1 MTQTTRHVLKVIY
14 TLIVSGLLLV
24 WVMQNSVNAYWTQ
37 TYHRQS
43 PLVALSRF
51 DSWQRGGDLH
61 HDLKQWIET
70 PRWQFLS
77 QVLTLETP
85 QSIQSSQ
92 TNRQTFIAQPLENPQ
107 EKAVVMNENPSEK
120 IQEKGQVVV
129 AQPIEQQPI
138 ILESLLSDDTSTAQA
153 QSVSTVSHSTKNF
166 TLNSSPLW
174 HQKRASTAW
183 QPLLFEPKS
192 SAIALAKQ
200 QKIRIPLLAQGSQP
214 LIQKTTKQSHSAK
227 EIAINKQQ
235 MVFFAGDSLMQGVAP
250 HVKHALR
257 KKYGIKSL
265 DLSKQSTG
273 LAYSSFFDWQKT
285 IEKTLKK
292 HKKIGLLVIFLG
304 PNDPWDMPNPKGGK
318 YLRFQS
324 GEWENIYRKKIQNI
338 IKTAKQHNVQVLWL
352 GVPDMRKKKLNTG
365 VRYLNTLYRSE
376 VEKAKATYLPTQ
388 FLLTRKTA
396 GYSKYLS
403 TENNQKIAVRTND
416 GIHFTRAGQKRIAN
430 RILSTITI
438 KE

>member
-77 QVLTLETP
+77 QVLPLKTS

-92 TNRQTFIAQPLENPQ
+92 T
-107 EKAVVMNENPSEK
+107 K
-120 IQEKGQVVV
+120 IQAFI

-138 ILESLLSDDTSTAQA
+138 ILESLLPDDTSTAQA
-153 QSVSTVSHSTKNF
+153 QSVSTINHSTKDL

-183 QPLLFEPKS
+183 QPLSFEPKP

-214 LIQKTTKQSHSAK
+214 LIQKTTKQSHTAK
-227 EIAINKQQ
+227 GIAINKQQ

-257 KKYGIKSL
+257 KKYGIKSI

-318 YLRFQS
+318 YLRFKS
-324 GEWENIYRKKIQNI
+324 SEWENIYRKKIQNI
-338 IKTAKQHNVQVLWL
+338 IKIAKQHNVQVLWL